1 MGCGAAGAAGFGEAA
16 NAGAAA
22 SAAAKARAPRRVS
35 RNFIPRP
42 FVFDATAEA
51 APRDREARWRASP
64 LGKRA
69 LFPYSPTQSNIFFA
83 RLFLTV
89 SLTLLAWASLAAPAD
104 ADAPAPAIA
113 MHGAPALAANFP
125 NLPYANPQAPKGGT
139 LRLGVLGT
147 FDSLNPF
154 NVKALSTAE
163 GLVGH
168 VFQHLMARSYDEPF
182 TLYGLVA
189 KSIETDAARDY
200 ATFRLDPR
208 AHFSDGSPITADDV
222 RFTFELLRD
231 HGRPPQR
238 TAFALV
244 KSVTT
249 PDAHTIRF
257 DLTGANDREL
267 PLILAL
273 MPVLSRA
280 HTDAADFNEASLAIP
295 VGSGPYVVD
304 SVDPGR
310 RIVYRRDPH
319 YWGRDL
325 PVSRGLDN
333 FDRIEID
340 YYRDEFL
347 AVHRLRGRALR
358 FSYRGRRRAL
368 AARLRFSAPA
378 PMARSSSNRRRSS
391 CRAACP
397 GSCSTPAARNSPMC
411 ACARRWPRCSILS
424 GSTRRCSAAPTC
436 ATSVISAIARCR
448 APGGRRARASGRCS
462 RPSPARCAPT
472 FSPGAGARRSPTAR
486 GGTAPSPARRS
497 RSWPARATRSRSGA
511 LRDIGGAPFGF
522 EILVTTRA
530 EERLALD
537 YSAMLARIGV
547 TAQVRLVDETQFQRR
562 RQRFDF
568 DMIPAGFPAS
578 ASPGAEERGRW
589 GSAAA
594 SQEGAFNVA
603 GVRSPAVDAMIS
615 ALLAATSEEDFVAAV
630 RALDRLLLSGFYMV
644 PFYHAKS
651 LWIAYS
657 SRLGH
662 PARVPLYGVD
672 LDAWW
677 VKPR

>member
-1 MGCGAAGAAGFGEAA
+1 MGAA
-16 NAGAAA
+16 
-22 SAAAKARAPRRVS
+22 
-35 RNFIPRP
+35 
-42 FVFDATAEA
+42 
-51 APRDREARWRASP
+51 
-64 LGKRA
+64 
-69 LFPYSPTQSNIFFA
+69 
-83 RLFLTV
+83 
-89 SLTLLAWASLAAPAD
+89 LAAPAR
-104 ADAPAPAIA
+104 ADGPQYAIS
-113 MHGAPALAANFP
+113 MHGAPALPADFP
-125 NLPYANPQAPKGGT
+125 AFPYANPQAPKGGT

-163 GLVGH
+163 GLVDR
-168 VFQHLMARSYDEPF
+168 VFQHLMARSHDEPF

-244 KSVTT
+244 KSVAT
-249 PDAHTIRF
+249 PDARTIRF
-257 DLTGANDREL
+257 DLAGANDREL

-280 HTDAADFNEASLAIP
+280 HTDLAEFEEPTLAIP
-295 VGSGPYVVD
+295 IGSGPYVVD

-325 PVSRGLDN
+325 PVSRGFDN

-340 YYRDEFL
+340 YYRDDSSLFTAFAAGLYDFRIEDD
-347 AVHRLRGRALR
+347 AGRWR
-358 FSYRGRRRAL
+358 RDYDFPRRREGEVVVESPSVELPRGMSGFVFNTRRPVFADKRVREAL
-368 AARLRFSAPA
+368 ASMFDFEWIDATLFGGAYVRDVSYFGESALSSAGRPA
-378 PMARSSSNRRRSS
+378 SEREQALLAPFPGAVRPDILAGRWRPPVSDGSGRDRVLA
-391 CRAACP
+391 RAAL
-397 GSCSTPAARNSPMC
+397 AE
-411 ACARRWPRCSILS
+411 LS
-424 GSTRRCSAAPTC
+424 
-436 ATSVISAIARCR
+436 R
-448 APGGRRARASGRCS
+448 AGY
-462 RPSPARCAPT
+462 T
-472 FSPGAGARRSPTAR
+472 LKD
-486 GGTAPSPARRS
+486 
-497 RSWPARATRSRSGA
+497 GA
-511 LRDIGGAPFGF
+511 LRDSHGAPFGF
-522 EILVTTRA
+522 EILVKTRP

-537 YSAMLARIGV
+537 YAAMLARIGV
-547 TAQVRLVDETQFQRR
+547 KAQVRLVDETQFQRR

-615 ALLAATSEEDFVAAV
+615 ALLAATSEEDFIAAV

-657 SRLGH
+657 ARLGH
-662 PARVPLYGVD
+662 PARIPLYGVD

-677 VKPR
+677 MKPR

>member
-1 MGCGAAGAAGFGEAA
+1 M
-16 NAGAAA
+16 
-22 SAAAKARAPRRVS
+22 V
-35 RNFIPRP
+35 
-42 FVFDATAEA
+42 
-51 APRDREARWRASP
+51 
-64 LGKRA
+64 A
-69 LFPYSPTQSNIFFA
+69 LA
-83 RLFLTV
+83 
-89 SLTLLAWASLAAPAD
+89 LLAWVALAAPAR
-104 ADAPAPAIA
+104 ADAPMTALA
-113 MHGAPALAANFP
+113 MHGAPALPAGFP
-125 NLPYANPQAPKGGT
+125 NLPYANPQAPRGGT

-168 VFQHLMARSYDEPF
+168 VFQHLMARSHDEPF

-189 KSIETDAARDY
+189 KTIETDAARDY
-200 ATFRLDPR
+200 ATFRLDPS
-208 AHFSDGSPITADDV
+208 AHFSDGSAITADDV
-222 RFTFELLRD
+222 RFTFGLLRD

-238 TAFALV
+238 AAFALV
-244 KSVTT
+244 KSVTI
-249 PDAHTIRF
+249 PDALTIRF

-280 HTDAADFNEASLAIP
+280 HTDAAAFEDSSLAIP
-295 VGSGPYVVD
+295 IGSGPYIVD
-304 SVDPGR
+304 SLDPGR

-340 YYRDEFL
+340 YYRDDSSLFTAFAAGLYDFRIEDDAEHWRRDYDFP
-347 AVHRLRGRALR
+347 
-358 FSYRGRRRAL
+358 RRRRGEVIVESSPVELPQGMSGFAFNTRRAQFADVRVREAL
-368 AARLRFSAPA
+368 ASIFDFEWIDATLFGGAYVRDVSYFGDSALSSAGRPA
-378 PMARSSSNRRRSS
+378 SLAEQALLAPF
-391 CRAACP
+391 P
-397 GSCSTPAARNSPMC
+397 GAVRPDILAG
-411 ACARRWPRCSILS
+411 RWRPPVSDGS
-424 GSTRRCSAAPTC
+424 GRDR
-436 ATSVISAIARCR
+436 AIARAALAELGR
-448 APGGRRARASGRCS
+448 AGYALQD
-462 RPSPARCAPT
+462 
-472 FSPGAGARRSPTAR
+472 
-486 GGTAPSPARRS
+486 
-497 RSWPARATRSRSGA
+497 GA
-511 LRDIGGAPFGF
+511 LRDSNGASFGF
-522 EILVTTRA
+522 EILVKTYA

-578 ASPGAEERGRW
+578 ASPGAEQRGRW

-603 GVRSPAVDAMIS
+603 GARSPAIDAMIS
-615 ALLAATSEEDFVAAV
+615 ALLAADSEEDFVAAV
-630 RALDRLLLSGFYMV
+630 RALDRLLLSGFYVV

-651 LWIAYS
+651 QWIAYS
-657 SRLGH
+657 ARLGH
-662 PARVPLYGVD
+662 PARTPLYGVD

>member
-1 MGCGAAGAAGFGEAA
+1 
-16 NAGAAA
+16 
-22 SAAAKARAPRRVS
+22 
-35 RNFIPRP
+35 
-42 FVFDATAEA
+42 
-51 APRDREARWRASP
+51 
-64 LGKRA
+64 
-69 LFPYSPTQSNIFFA
+69 
-83 RLFLTV
+83 
-89 SLTLLAWASLAAPAD
+89 
-104 ADAPAPAIA
+104 
-113 MHGAPALAANFP
+113 MHGAPALPANFP
-125 NLPYANPQAPKGGT
+125 ALPYADPQAPQGGT

-208 AHFSDGSPITADDV
+208 AHFSDGAPITADDV
-222 RFTFELLRD
+222 RFTFELLRA

-244 KSVTT
+244 KAVTT

-257 DLTGANDREL
+257 DLTGADDREL

-280 HTDAADFNEASLAIP
+280 HTDVADFEEPSLAIP
-295 VGSGPYVVD
+295 IGSGPYVVD

-333 FDRIEID
+333 FDRIEIE
-340 YYRDEFL
+340 YYRDDSSLFTAFAAGLYDFRIEDDATRWRRDYDFPRRRGEVVVESPRIELPRGMSGFVFNTRRPQFSDVRVREAL
-347 AVHRLRGRALR
+347 ASMFDFEWIDATLFGGAYVRDVSYFGDSALSSAGRPADAREQALLAPYPSAVR
-358 FSYRGRRRAL
+358 PDILAGRWRPPVSDGSGRDRAL
-368 AARLRFSAPA
+368 A
-378 PMARSSSNRRRSS
+378 
-391 CRAACP
+391 RAAL
-397 GSCSTPAARNSPMC
+397 AE
-411 ACARRWPRCSILS
+411 L
-424 GSTRRCSAAPTC
+424 
-436 ATSVISAIARCR
+436 
-448 APGGRRARASGRCS
+448 ARAGY
-462 RPSPARCAPT
+462 ALK
-472 FSPGAGARRSPTAR
+472 G
-486 GGTAPSPARRS
+486 
-497 RSWPARATRSRSGA
+497 GA
-511 LRDIGGAPFGF
+511 LRDASGAPLGF

-537 YSAMLARIGV
+537 YAAMLARVGV
-547 TAQVRLVDETQFQRR
+547 TARIRTVDETQFQRR

-568 DMIPAGFPAS
+568 DMIPASFPAS

-603 GVRSPAVDAMIS
+603 GARSPAIDAMIS
-615 ALLAATSEEDFVAAV
+615 ALLAATSEEDFAAAV

-657 SRLGH
+657 ARLGH
-662 PARVPLYGVD
+662 PARIPLYGVD

>member
-1 MGCGAAGAAGFGEAA
+1 M
-16 NAGAAA
+16 
-22 SAAAKARAPRRVS
+22 
-35 RNFIPRP
+35 
-42 FVFDATAEA
+42 
-51 APRDREARWRASP
+51 

-69 LFPYSPTQSNIFFA
+69 LFPYSLTQSNIFFA
-83 RLFLTV
+83 PLFL
-89 SLTLLAWASLAAPAD
+89 LLGLLLWAALAGRAF

-113 MHGAPALAANFP
+113 MHGAPSLPADFSA
-125 NLPYANPQAPKGGT
+125 LPYADPQAPQGGT
-139 LRLGVLGT
+139 LRLGYLGT

-168 VFQHLMARSYDEPF
+168 VFQPLMARSHDEPF

-200 ATFRLDPR
+200 ATFRLDPS
-208 AHFSDGSPITADDV
+208 AHFSDGSPITAEDV
-222 RFTFELLRD
+222 RFSFDLLRD

-238 TAFALV
+238 AAFALV

-249 PDAHTIRF
+249 PDARTIRF

-280 HTDAADFNEASLAIP
+280 HTDAAHFDEPSLAIP
-295 VGSGPYVVD
+295 VGSGPYLVD

-310 RIVYRRDPH
+310 RIVYRRDPR

-340 YYRDEFL
+340 YYRDESSLFTAFAAGLYDVRIEDDAERWRRGYDFPRRRRGEVVVESLPVELPQGMSGFVFNTRRPSFADVRVREAL
-347 AVHRLRGRALR
+347 ASMFDFQWIDATLFGGAYVRDDSYFGDSALSCAGRPASARERALLAPFPGAVR
-358 FSYRGRRRAL
+358 PDILAGRWRPPVSDGSGRDREIARAAL
-368 AARLRFSAPA
+368 AELASAGYA
-378 PMARSSSNRRRSS
+378 
-391 CRAACP
+391 
-397 GSCSTPAARNSPMC
+397 
-411 ACARRWPRCSILS
+411 LED
-424 GSTRRCSAAPTC
+424 
-436 ATSVISAIARCR
+436 
-448 APGGRRARASGRCS
+448 
-462 RPSPARCAPT
+462 
-472 FSPGAGARRSPTAR
+472 
-486 GGTAPSPARRS
+486 
-497 RSWPARATRSRSGA
+497 GA
-511 LRDIGGAPFGF
+511 LRDSHGATLGF
-522 EILVTTRA
+522 EILVKTRA

-547 TAQVRLVDETQFQRR
+547 AAQVRLVDETQFQRR

-568 DMIPAGFPAS
+568 DMMPASFPAS
-578 ASPGAEERGRW
+578 ASPGAEQVGRW
-589 GSAAA
+589 SSAAA

-615 ALLAATSEEDFVAAV
+615 ALLAANSEKDFVAAV
-630 RALDRLLLSGFYMV
+630 RALDRLLLSGFYIV

-651 LWIAYS
+651 QWIAYS
-657 SRLGH
+657 ARLGH
-662 PARVPLYGVD
+662 PARTPLYGVD

-677 VKPR
+677 MKPR